1 MKQLILG
8 GTRSGKSDYA
18 QKLSM
23 VCGQRVVYIA
33 TALAGDAE
41 MLERIQQHKSR
52 RPKGWLLIEE
62 PYHLGE
68 ILQQQ
73 DARQRCMLVDSLT
86 TWVENLMATGDEKIL
101 QHELKAFLETL
112 PELQANLVM
121 ISDDVGNSFVSDDR
135 NKRRMMDILGI
146 LNQHVVTNC
155 DRVLEVTAGLPKILK
170 DRNFI

>member
-41 MLERIQQHKSR
+41 MLERIQQHKSK

-68 ILQQQ
+68 ILRQQ

-101 QHELKAFLETL
+101 QHELKMFLETL

-121 ISDDVGNSFVSDDR
+121 ISDDVGNSFVSEDR
-135 NKRRMMDILGI
+135 KKRRMMDILGI
-146 LNQHVVTNC
+146 LNQHVATHC

>member
-8 GTRSGKSDYA
+8 GTRSGKSEYS
-18 QKLSM
+18 QKLSL

-33 TALAGDAE
+33 TAIAGDAD
-41 MLERIQQHKSR
+41 MLERIQQHKSK

-68 ILQQQ
+68 ILQMQ

-86 TWVENLMATGDEKIL
+86 TWVDNLMASGDEKML
-101 QHELKAFLETL
+101 QKELKVFLEAL
-112 PELQANLVM
+112 PRLQANLVM

-135 NKRRMMDILGI
+135 SKRRMMDILGI
-146 LNQHVVTNC
+146 LNQHVAGCCN
-155 DRVLEVTAGLPKILK
+155 RVLEVTAGLPKILK
-170 DRNFI
+170 DRNFV